1 MRTQA
6 GKLSE
11 IGIGDIRELSPFE
24 RYNFFSLRE
33 LAERDDRKGC
43 CSSLLYI
50 VSFKH

>member
-24 RYNFFSLRE
+24 RYKFFSLRE
-33 LAERDDRKGC
+33 PAERDDRKGC
-43 CSSLLYI
+43 CASLSYI

>member
-1 MRTQA
+1 MRTKA

-11 IGIGDIRELSPFE
+11 IGIGDIRELSPFG
-24 RYNFFSLRE
+24 RYKFFSLRKP
-33 LAERDDRKGC
+33 AERDNRKGC